1 MYVKFCDR
9 CGRKTNNGLA
19 FLIPTTEQKGHYRVD
34 NTWFGEEICL
44 CNNCLNEFDK
54 WRVDHDRFNKNFV
67 EEDFEKN
74 E

>member
-1 MYVKFCDR
+1 MYIKFCDR

-19 FLIPTTEQKGHYRVD
+19 FLIPTTREKGTYSVD
-34 NTWFGEEICL
+34 NTWFGEGICL

-54 WRVDHDRFNKNFV
+54 WRVNHDRFNKNFV
-67 EEDFEKN
+67 EEDN